1 MEIFAALKQPC
12 HGEHLEETQNKDDL
26 MVLNTHIHVLKHTHV
41 SVLTQTLSHSDV
53 GEQR

>member
-12 HGEHLEETQNKDDL
+12 HSEHWEETRDKGDL
-26 MVLNTHIHVLKHTHV
+26 MVLNTIRSHAYE
-41 SVLTQTLSHSDV
+41 LTQTLSHSDV